1 MVMKRVA
8 LFAGALALALLSA
21 SAANAQ
27 ATRTWVSGVG
37 DDVNPCSRTAPC
49 KTFAGAISKTAA
61 GGVINVLDPGS
72 YGAVTITKAITIQN
86 EGSFAGVLF
95 TGGIN
100 GIVINAGASDAVVL
114 RGLSFDGA
122 GTGLNA
128 IRFLNGLALYVENC
142 DLNRGTGKGID
153 FQPAGNSLLF
163 VKNTDI
169 RNFNSGGTGGA
180 VFIKPGVAGTA
191 VAFLDNVKMERSLFG
206 LRAED
211 RSNVTATNTQALR
224 NTNDGFH
231 AISTAGA
238 AVTINLDHS
247 IASFNVAGG
256 IRSEGVA
263 ATVRI
268 ANTTVAGNTNGLVRA
283 SSGAIVSFGNN
294 NNADNG
300 TASSNILPQ

>member
-1 MVMKRVA
+1 MKRFGTFV
-8 LFAGALALALLSA
+8 GALALALLSA

-37 DDVNPCSRTAPC
+37 DDANPCSRTAPC

-72 YGAVTITKAITIQN
+72 YGAVTITKSITIQN
-86 EGSFAGVLF
+86 EGSFAGILF
-95 TGGIN
+95 AGIN
-100 GIVINAGASDAVVL
+100 GIIVNAGASDVVIL
-114 RGLSFDGA
+114 RGLSFEGV

-128 IRFLNGLALYVENC
+128 IRFLAGLALYVENC
-142 DLNRGTGKGID
+142 DLNRGTQKGID
-153 FQPAGNSLLF
+153 FEPSGNSLLF

-191 VAFLDNVKMERSLFG
+191 NAFLDNVKMERSLFG

-247 IASFNVAGG
+247 VAAFNVAGG
-256 IRSEGVA
+256 IRSDGVA
-263 ATVRI
+263 ATVRM

-283 SSGAIVSFGNN
+283 NSGAIVSFGNN
-294 NNADNG
+294 NNAYNG

>member
-1 MVMKRVA
+1 MKRVGF
-8 LFAGALALALLSA
+8 FAGVLALALLSA

-37 DDVNPCSRTAPC
+37 DDANPCSRTAPC

-86 EGSFAGVLF
+86 EGNFAGILHS
-95 TGGIN
+95 GGIN
-100 GIVINAGASDAVVL
+100 AIVVNAGASDVVVL
-114 RGLSFDGA
+114 RGLSIEGLGS
-122 GTGLNA
+122 GTNA
-128 IRFLNGLALYVENC
+128 IRFLNGLALHVENC
-142 DLNRGTGKGID
+142 DINRGTQKGID
-153 FQPAGNSLLF
+153 FEPAGNSLLF
-163 VKNTDI
+163 VKNTVI

-180 VFIKPGVAGTA
+180 IFIKPGVAGTA
-191 VAFLDNVKMERSLFG
+191 VAFLDNVLMERSLFG
-206 LRAED
+206 VRAED
-211 RSNVTATNTQALR
+211 RSNVTAVNTQALR

-238 AVTINLDHS
+238 AVTINLDRS
-247 IASFNVAGG
+247 VSAFNVAGG

-263 ATVRI
+263 ASVRL
-268 ANTTVAGNTNGLVRA
+268 ANTTIVGNTNGLVSA

-300 TASSNILPQ
+300 SPTSNITPD